1 MGRIKE
7 GEGYPYSGGQVT
19 ELEYPVGSILE
30 LVIDIGGQRPQ
41 GTTNQWGWHDNRR
54 LPNANIPATLPC
66 PGHHRLGRV

>member
-30 LVIDIGGQRPQ
+30 PVIDIGGQRPQ
-41 GTTNQWGWHDNRR
+41 GTTNQWR
-54 LPNANIPATLPC
+54 
-66 PGHHRLGRV
+66 